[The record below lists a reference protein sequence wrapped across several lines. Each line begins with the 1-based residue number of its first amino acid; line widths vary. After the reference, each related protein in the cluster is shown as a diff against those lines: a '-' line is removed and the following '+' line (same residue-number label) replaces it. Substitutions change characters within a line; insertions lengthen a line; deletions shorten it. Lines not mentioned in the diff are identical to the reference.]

1 MRKKSE
7 HSEILSVHPFDKLS
21 AQPEYSAKPAISKE
35 SGIAATIPSPPGGR
49 GLGRGAALS
58 LRARAL
64 QYLARREYSRA
75 ELRSKL
81 LPHIST
87 DEDAASVASENL
99 DALLDD
105 LTVRGWLSDQ
115 RAATQ
120 LLHARRGRFGTQRI
134 THELRQKGI
143 AEELITQ
150 ALPALK
156 ESELEAA
163 RGVWQRK
170 FGVLPQDDK
179 DKARQMRFL
188 QSRGFGFDV
197 IFQVL
202 RAIEAGDQ

>member
-1 MRKKSE
+1 MRKK
-7 HSEILSVHPFDKLS
+7 
-21 AQPEYSAKPAISKE
+21 PE
-35 SGIAATIPSPPGGR
+35 
-49 GLGRGAALS
+49 LS

-75 ELRSKL
+75 ELRGKL
-81 LPHIST
+81 QLYAKT
-87 DEDAASVASENL
+87 DEESGLAHPDGL

-105 LTVRGWLSDQ
+105 LTARGWLSDA

-120 LLHARRGRFGTQRI
+120 LLHAKRSRFGIQRI

-143 AEELITQ
+143 ADELISA

-163 RGVWQRK
+163 REVWQKK
-170 FGVLPQDDK
+170 FGALPQDEK
-179 DKARQMRFL
+179 EKSGQIRFL

-202 RAIEAGDQ
+202 RGVPDTE